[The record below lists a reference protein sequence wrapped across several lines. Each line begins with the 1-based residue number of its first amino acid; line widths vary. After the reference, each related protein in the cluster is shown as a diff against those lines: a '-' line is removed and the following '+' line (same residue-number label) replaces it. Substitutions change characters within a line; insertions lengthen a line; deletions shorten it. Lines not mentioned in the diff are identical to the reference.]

1 MALVKGTNS
10 YASYD
15 EADDY
20 LQDRSD
26 ESAWEAAS
34 AVAQDSALVTAFHL
48 LDNLPWVGTTGTA
61 SQPMAWPRNASV
73 RSTSRG
79 RVINYSGTETEAPT
93 LVKQAQ
99 YELALHIVSN
109 PGISSS
115 SNTSSGGGDV
125 SSVTVG
131 SLSVDFSSPHH
142 VAASK
147 VRMPRRVLDIIKD
160 YLSTVRGSNSS
171 PQRIS

>member
-26 ESAWEAAS
+26 ENAWDAAT

-48 LDNLPWVGTTGTA
+48 LDNLPWIGITGTA
-61 SQPMAWPRNASV
+61 DQPMAWPRTASV

-79 RVINYSGTETEAPT
+79 RVINYVGTETEAPT

-99 YELALHIVSN
+99 YELALHIISN

-115 SNTSSGGGDV
+115 SSISAGGGDI

-131 SLSVDFSSPHH
+131 GLSVDFSSPQH

-147 VRMPRRVLDIIKD
+147 VRLPQRVLDLVED
-160 YLSTVRGSNSS
+160 YLATVHGSNSA
-171 PQRIS
+171 PRRIS